1 MKKERDR
8 FPREQLHMIVD
19 KIEEPYLQEAIQVM
33 EGFMGKSESDTRRK
47 RKKK

>member
-19 KIEEPYLQEAIQVM
+19 QIDEPYLMEAIQVL